1 MKSKPTSKGKL
12 TLGKKIPQPAF
23 DSKRGQADQLLPT
36 PSQPMPQ
43 RKQLG
48 GNKL

>member
-1 MKSKPTSKGKL
+1 MKHKATSKGKL
-12 TLGKKIPQPAF
+12 ALGKKIPQP
-23 DSKRGQADQLLPT
+23 DLSPRRGQADQLPPT
-36 PSQPMPQ
+36 TSQPMPQ